1 VPTLLVALVVAR
13 LRSARFVIDWHN
25 YGYTMIALRLGQRS
39 PLVLLHE
46 WLERTCGGKA
56 DHHLCV
62 SAAMRAQLTQ
72 RWGFADPVLLYDRP
86 AQGFEP
92 TAPEQARELLERL
105 RQELDLP
112 ITPRPPVWIVCPTS
126 WTSDEDVSLL
136 LEVAAQEA

>member
-1 VPTLLVALVVAR
+1 VLRSIVRVSQDTIQLTWALLFSLRRPDTVFVQNPPSVPTLLVALVVAR

-62 SAAMRAQLTQ
+62 SAAMRAQLT
-72 RWGFADPVLLYDRP
+72 
-86 AQGFEP
+86 
-92 TAPEQARELLERL
+92 
-105 RQELDLP
+105 
-112 ITPRPPVWIVCPTS
+112 
-126 WTSDEDVSLL
+126 
-136 LEVAAQEA
+136 